1 MLHTRPELVLRRA
14 DELLSVGQP
23 MAALSSISEVFSSK
37 RFRSTPLST
46 LEPIMVKFLELCVD
60 LRKGRTAKDG
70 LILYKNVAQN
80 TSVASVE
87 VTIQKLLE
95 LSRQKLADALNKVD
109 EVEGT
114 IKQAE
119 AVEGAAENDVE
130 DLEATETPESILL
143 SAVSEENTRDRTY
156 RTLVTPWLRFLWES
170 YRTALD
176 ILRNNARLEV
186 LYQTVC
192 HDAFQFCL
200 QHQRKTEFRRLC
212 ETLRS
217 HLASSQK
224 YTHQAHSINLNDP
237 DTLQRHLDTRFQ
249 QLNTAVELELWQE
262 GFRTAEDIHTLVGM
276 SKRAPKASMMASFY
290 DKMAKVF
297 AVGNNFLFHAASY
310 GKLYALHAARA
321 AALADGS
328 NDAEL
333 ERLASLVLVSA
344 LAVPLGSGV
353 ETSKRVDGEEGESKG
368 RLGRLASL
376 IGLAAAPT
384 RAGLINDALNRHVL
398 KRVSPELRSL
408 YNILE
413 VDFHPLS
420 ITSKIEP
427 ILAQLETK
435 PDTARYV
442 APLKDVVLARLF
454 QQLAQVYASLKID
467 RVVKLA
473 LFVSDAASGEK
484 DATRKRVERYVT
496 EACRRGDVDVTID
509 HASNSIKFDE
519 DLFGDEAG
527 PVASTSSGYDSVKTL
542 QPSAS
547 TLLRTHLARLAAT
560 LHSTLNE
567 VASPAN
573 APSAVALNAR
583 QAAFTNLE
591 QQVADE
597 RDTLLA
603 RTQIIKRRK
612 ELNDEQSARKEKEEA
627 HARAVRAQQKAEE
640 DARRQKEEVKKR
652 ELERIKREVEKVKQD
667 EAKKMAEQLESKGL
681 KVDKET
687 LAGKSAGE
695 LVQLQVQQLEKE
707 KKTLSQ
713 KLTIASKRLDHVER
727 AFRREEIPLIKQDYE
742 RQQARDRAAFEA
754 AQVHRAETARQK
766 HAEGLAIKGNL
777 ARILPDFNAFR
788 EKREKDSRAAF
799 EAEQRRLREQLEE
812 EKEERRRQVLEKM
825 EQDRLAAIE
834 REKQEEERR
843 ARAEEQAREDAER
856 RAREAEEQARIEE
869 RRAAAKAE
877 ADAAAAKAL
886 EERLAQRKADQ
897 ERIAAQYKRQEEAE
911 ARRSGGGLARSSSGA
926 TAGPAIP
933 GTAAWRA
940 QREAAASPAGS
951 PSSST
956 ERPRFN
962 LQPRSASAAGANLPP
977 PVPSTTGVAAPE
989 PRRPSGPPVI
999 GGGGGW
1005 REREAARAASN
1016 PGSPAPGSA
1025 GASSPAS
1032 TPGAAPPAGRFGGRW
1047 SAAREQGGS
1056 APSSDNDS
1064 RSSTPAGGNKWVPP
1078 HLRR

>member
-37 RFRSTPLST
+37 RFRSTPLSV
-46 LEPIMVKFLELCVD
+46 LEPIMIKFLELCVD

-95 LSRQKLADALNKVD
+95 LSRNKLSESLAKVD
-109 EVEGT
+109 ELEGS
-114 IKQAE
+114 AE
-119 AVEGAAENDVE
+119 KKADDADVE

-143 SAVSEENTRDRTY
+143 SAVSEENTRDRNY

-192 HDAFQFCL
+192 HEAFQFCL
-200 QHQRKTEFRRLC
+200 KHQRKTEFRRLC

-249 QLNTAVELELWQE
+249 QLNTAVDLELWQE

-310 GKLYALHAARA
+310 GKLYSLHAARV
-321 AALADGS
+321 ALSGEGG
-328 NDAEL
+328 AEL
-333 ERLASLVLVSA
+333 EKLASLVLLSA

-353 ETSKRVDGEEGESKG
+353 DSAKRIDGEEGESKG
-368 RLGRLASL
+368 RIGRLASL
-376 IGLAAAPT
+376 IGLGSVPT

-427 ILAQLETK
+427 ILAQLEQNA
-435 PDTARYV
+435 DTARYV

-473 LFVSDAASGEK
+473 SFQADGEK
-484 DATRKRVERYVT
+484 DVTRKRVERYVT

-509 HASNSIKFDE
+509 HASGSIKFDE

-527 PVASTSSGYDSVKTL
+527 PVASTSAGYDSVKTL

-547 TLLRTHLARLAAT
+547 TLLRTHLARLAQT

-567 VASPAN
+567 VASPQH
-573 APSAVALNAR
+573 APAAVALTAR
-583 QAAFTNLE
+583 QAAFANLE
-591 QQVADE
+591 THVEDE

-612 ELNDEQSARKEKEEA
+612 ELTDEQNARKDKEEA
-627 HARAVRAQQKAEE
+627 HARAVRAAQKAED
-640 DARRQKEEVKKR
+640 DARRQKEELKKR

-707 KKTLSQ
+707 KKTITQ
-713 KLTIASKRLDHVER
+713 KLATVHKRLDHLER
-727 AFRREEIPLIKQDYE
+727 AFRKEEIPLIKQDYE
-742 RQQARDRAAFEA
+742 RQQARDREAFES
-754 AQVHRAETARQK
+754 AQVQRAEASKRA
-766 HAEGLAIKGNL
+766 HVEGLAIKASL
-777 ARILPDFNAFR
+777 QRILPDFNAFR
-788 EKREKDSRAAF
+788 EKRERDSRAAF
-799 EAEQRRLREQLEE
+799 ENEQRRLREQLEE
-812 EKEERRRQVLEKM
+812 EKEARRAQAI
-825 EQDRLAAIE
+825 EQREQERLAAIQ
-834 REKQEEERR
+834 REKDEAERRAQEEEQARLDEERR
-843 ARAEEQAREDAER
+843 AREE
-856 RAREAEEQARIEE
+856 EEFARIEE
-869 RRAAAKAE
+869 RRRQAA
-877 ADAAAAKAL
+877 
-886 EERLAQRKADQ
+886 
-897 ERIAAQYKRQEEAE
+897 EEAE
-911 ARRSGGGLARSSSGA
+911 ARRKVENEERLAARRADQERIMAQAKREEEALARRQGGGLRSASA
-926 TAGPAIP
+926 AAGPAVP

-940 QREAAASPAGS
+940 QRDGPG
-951 PSSST
+951 
-956 ERPRFN
+956 
-962 LQPRSASAAGANLPP
+962 LPP
-977 PVPSTTGVAAPE
+977 PVPSAAAASSGERPRLNLAPRTQSRPESPAAAPSPAAAAE
-989 PRRPSGPPVI
+989 APRRPAGPPVI

-1016 PGSPAPGSA
+1016 PGSPAP
-1025 GASSPAS
+1025 SSPAP
-1032 TPGAAPPAGRFGGRW
+1032 TGPPKFGGRW
-1047 SAAREQGGS
+1047 SAARQGGES
-1056 APSSDNDS
+1056 APSSDES
-1064 RSSTPAGGNKWVPP
+1064 RSSTPAGGRWVPP
-1078 HLRR
+1078 GQRDRNASSRY

>member
-23 MAALSSISEVFSSK
+23 LAALSSISEVFSSK
-37 RFRSTPLST
+37 RFRSTPLSV
-46 LEPIMVKFLELCVD
+46 LEPIMLKFLDLCVE

-95 LSRQKLADALNKVD
+95 LSRAKLSDALAKVD
-109 EVEGT
+109 
-114 IKQAE
+114 
-119 AVEGAAENDVE
+119 AAEGPEKKGEEDGAVDVE

-143 SAVSEENTRDRTY
+143 SAVSEEGNRDRAY

-192 HDAFQFCL
+192 HEAFQFCL

-224 YTHQAHSINLNDP
+224 YTHQAHSINLNEP

-262 GFRTAEDIHTLVGM
+262 AFRTAEDIHTLVGM

-297 AVGNNFLFHAASY
+297 AVGNNFLFHAAAY
-310 GKLYALHAARA
+310 GKLYGLHAQRV
-321 AALADGS
+321 ALS
-328 NDAEL
+328 NVAEGTDAEL
-333 ERLASLVLVSA
+333 EKLASLVLLSA

-353 ETSKRVDGEEGESKG
+353 ETGKRADGEEGESKG
-368 RLGRLASL
+368 RLGRLAAL
-376 IGLAAAPT
+376 IGLAGAPT
-384 RAGLINDALNRHVL
+384 RAGLITDALNRHVL

-427 ILAQLETK
+427 ILAQLEQN

-454 QQLAQVYASLKID
+454 QQLAQVYASLKIE

-473 LFVSDAASGEK
+473 SFAADGEK
-484 DATRKRVERYVT
+484 DATRRRVERYVT

-509 HASNSIKFDE
+509 HASGSIKFDE

-527 PVASTSSGYDSVKTL
+527 PIASTSAGYDSVKTL

-547 TLLRTHLARLAAT
+547 TLLRTHLARLAQT

-567 VASPAN
+567 VAAPGSSTSPA
-573 APSAVALNAR
+573 AVAASAR
-583 QAAFTNLE
+583 QSAFANLE
-591 QQVADE
+591 AQVADE
-597 RDTLLA
+597 RDTLIA

-612 ELNDEQSARKEKEEA
+612 ELTDEQSARREKEEA
-627 HARAVRAQQKAEE
+627 HARALRAQQKAEE
-640 DARRQKEEVKKR
+640 DARRQKEELKKR
-652 ELERIKREVEKVKQD
+652 ELDRIKRDMEKVKAD
-667 EAKKMAEQLESKGL
+667 EAKKMAEKLKEAGL
-681 KVDKET
+681 KVKDDT
-687 LAGKSAGE
+687 LEGKTAGE
-695 LVQLQVQQLEKE
+695 LVQLQVQHLEKE
-707 KKTLSQ
+707 KKSTAQ
-713 KLTIASKRLDHVER
+713 KLASTYKRMDHLER
-727 AFRREEIPLIKQDYE
+727 ALRKEEIPLIAQDYE
-742 RQQARDRAAFEA
+742 RQQARDRAAFDA
-754 AQVHRAETARQK
+754 AQVHRAESARNA
-766 HAEGLAIKGNL
+766 HAQGLAIKAAL
-777 ARILPDFNAFR
+777 QRILPDYRAYR

-799 EAEQRRLREQLEE
+799 EREQQQAKEALEE
-812 EKEERRRQVLEKM
+812 AKAERRRQVLEQM
-825 EQDRLAAIE
+825 EQERLAAIE
-834 REKQEEERR
+834 REKEE
-843 ARAEEQAREDAER
+843 AER
-856 RAREAEEQARIEE
+856 RAREEEQARLDEERRAREEEERARIEE
-869 RRAAAKAE
+869 RRRAMEAE
-877 ADAAAAKAL
+877 ADAQRKAAL

-897 ERIAAQYKRQEEAE
+897 ERIMNQQKREEEAL
-911 ARRSGGGLARSSSGA
+911 ARRAGGAGLARGA
-926 TAGPAIP
+926 NAGPAPI
-933 GTAAWRA
+933 GSAAWRA
-940 QREAAASPAGS
+940 QRDASASPA
-951 PSSST
+951 PSAAAGG
-956 ERPRFN
+956 ERPRLN
-962 LQPRSASAAGANLPP
+962 LQPRNASNPP
-977 PVPSTTGVAAPE
+977 PAAAAPAAAAPSSEGVAGPE
-989 PRRPSGPPVI
+989 PRRPFVA
-999 GGGGGW
+999 GGGGW

-1016 PGSPAPGSA
+1016 PSSPAP
-1025 GASSPAS
+1025 PA
-1032 TPGAAPPAGRFGGRW
+1032 AAPPAAGPPKFGGRW
-1047 SAAREQGGS
+1047 SQARQSGES
-1056 APSSDNDS
+1056 PAPSSDES
-1064 RSSTPAGGNKWVPP
+1064 RSSTPASGRWVPP
-1078 HLRR
+1078 AQRDRNASSRW